1 MSQPIVEE
9 RTNAR
14 WSAGEL
20 AGIVLLVLVLV
31 ALVLVPLSPAIQ
43 HTPTRD
49 SGIFLYVSSR
59 LLDGDALYRQVWDH
73 KPPLVF
79 WINALGLAFSGHSI
93 WGVWVMQFAFLFL
106 TCLLG
111 YALVRRAFGRW
122 PGAVALSAA
131 LLTLSY
137 VLHGGNTT
145 EQYALL
151 FQLGA
156 ALGFVKAMPRSRPW
170 GWGAFSGA
178 CLALALFTKQ
188 SLIAVGMA
196 IGVCLVLEALFT
208 RSGRPLLN
216 LVAIGLGAAAVTG
229 LILGYFAWQHSL
241 GLFWDAAFVYNQA
254 YTNLGLLER
263 LKAVL
268 DELEYIATVPGFV
281 VTLAAGLAGAGLL
294 GLYHSRRLAG
304 LLRSR
309 GVAQAGLALGLA
321 LVVGSV
327 GGELVFSGAQI
338 GFGLLQIAAIVFGVI
353 LIVLAGLQLRGAWLS
368 AGLERLAAFSPS
380 LAPEALRL
388 LSLAVLWLPLEM
400 ILISLSA
407 RNFVHY
413 YISLFPLVVILL
425 AFTVYALYHW
435 IVPRS
440 PSGRAVAFACALGL
454 WLAVGLDPAVDLT
467 AQFKPN
473 EDAQISETVRY
484 VEANTR
490 PDDRVLLW
498 GAEPLVNFLSGR
510 RSPSR
515 FVHQGPFYMAG
526 YTTPALA
533 GELLTELE
541 QNRPAL
547 IIDVGD
553 DDTPFA
559 NRLPSQGCTAV
570 AGELPAGMPQIFAYV
585 CAQYRL
591 EGTVGPDGWKIYRY
605 VGAGQGS

>member
-1 MSQPIVEE
+1 MRLSSITSLYQPGH
-9 RTNAR
+9 
-14 WSAGEL
+14 AG
-20 AGIVLLVLVLV
+20 
-31 ALVLVPLSPAIQ
+31 
-43 HTPTRD
+43 
-49 SGIFLYVSSR
+49 
-59 LLDGDALYRQVWDH
+59 
-73 KPPLVF
+73 
-79 WINALGLAFSGHSI
+79 
-93 WGVWVMQFAFLFL
+93 
-106 TCLLG
+106 
-111 YALVRRAFGRW
+111 
-122 PGAVALSAA
+122 
-131 LLTLSY
+131 
-137 VLHGGNTT
+137 
-145 EQYALL
+145 
-151 FQLGA
+151 
-156 ALGFVKAMPRSRPW
+156 
-170 GWGAFSGA
+170 
-178 CLALALFTKQ
+178 
-188 SLIAVGMA
+188 
-196 IGVCLVLEALFT
+196 
-208 RSGRPLLN
+208 
-216 LVAIGLGAAAVTG
+216 
-229 LILGYFAWQHSL
+229 
-241 GLFWDAAFVYNQA
+241 
-254 YTNLGLLER
+254 R

-268 DELEYIATVPGFV
+268 DDSNTSHRAGFV
-281 VTLAAGLAGAGLL
+281 VTWPRAGRSRAAGPVSQRRWRGCCDRRSGAG
-294 GLYHSRRLAG
+294 R
-304 LLRSR
+304 
-309 GVAQAGLALGLA
+309 LALGQA

-327 GGELVFSGAQI
+327 GGELFSPGADR
-338 GFGLLQIAAIVFGVI
+338 FGCCKLPPLSSGDFDCV
-353 LIVLAGLQLRGAWLS
+353 AGLQLRGAWLS

-570 AGELPAGMPQIFAYV
+570 ADELPAGMPQIFAYV

-605 VGAGQGS
+605 VGPGQGS